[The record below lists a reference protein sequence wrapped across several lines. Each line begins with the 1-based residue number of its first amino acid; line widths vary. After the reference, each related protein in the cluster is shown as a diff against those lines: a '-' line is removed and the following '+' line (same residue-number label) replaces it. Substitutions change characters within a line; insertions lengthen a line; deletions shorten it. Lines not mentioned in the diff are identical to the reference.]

1 MSAAYVAPGMI
12 SRPSIVTLRYE
23 LDALEAAGVPVDAPL
38 AISPIANA
46 PGTYLIREVEPRPTT
61 RPCPACGMVVGFDV
75 DGSLN
80 VHGNLNTGVCPGA
93 S

>member
-1 MSAAYVAPGMI
+1 MSAVYVAPGMI

-46 PGTYLIREVEPRPTT
+46 PGTYLIREVEPRPVKVV
-61 RPCPACGMVVGFDV
+61 CGACGQVVGVGV
-75 DGSLN
+75 DGILN
-80 VHGNLNTGVCPGA
+80 SHGNLNTGACPGA
-93 S
+93 